1 MKISTIPMD
10 ENVRKSRRSE
20 LNREDQFIPLGDG
33 GVMFNTFVWRTFLNL
48 QDIIR
53 AVLSEKY
60 AEVGIVSSGFFDS
73 QDDPLSTAE
82 VDRQFKELL
91 ENRFGLP
98 QRVFFYQ
105 QQRLDV
111 KKYSFITSDVK
122 LQMTLYSFF
131 GSLKDMSKQ
140 CHEVQ
145 TAFLEIFKKLDL
157 PIESEFLHI
166 TSCEEHSAVYKC
178 WGSTVGE
185 IHPIEVDN
193 CYGIRACIDIN
204 QIVDSHN
211 WVYYS
216 ARGFYLPEGVCPFYC
231 AIITGDSPSLE
242 DTANKV
248 HNKLLEHG
256 FTVLWDDRKEV
267 PCEEK
272 VKFASMLGV
281 HILIILEGSDSEATS
296 EQDFLF
302 NVKNTTTSTSW
313 KLTMEDLLQLL
324 KDTV

>member
-10 ENVRKSRRSE
+10 KSRKSG
-20 LNREDQFIPLGDG
+20 LNSADQFIPLGDG
-33 GVMFNTFVWRTFLNL
+33 GMMFNTFVWRTFLNL

-53 AVLSEKY
+53 AVLSEKF
-60 AEVGIVSSGFFDS
+60 AEVGIVCSGFFDS
-73 QDDPLSTAE
+73 QDDPLSTEE
-82 VDRQFKELL
+82 VDRRFKDLL
-91 ENRFGLP
+91 EKKFGLP
-98 QRVFFYQ
+98 QKVFFFHQ
-105 QQRLDV
+105 HRLDE
-111 KKYSFITSDVK
+111 KKYAFITSDVK

-131 GSLKDMSKQ
+131 GSLKEMSKQ

-145 TAFLEIFKKLDL
+145 TAFLEIFHRIDL
-157 PIESEFLHI
+157 AIESKFVHI
-166 TSCEEHSAVYKC
+166 TSGEEHSAVFQC

-185 IHPIEVDN
+185 INPISVDN
-193 CYGIRACIDIN
+193 CYGIRACIDIS
-204 QIVDSHN
+204 QIVDSLI
-211 WVYYS
+211 WVYNS
-216 ARGFYLPEGVCPFYC
+216 ARGLYLSEGVCPFYC
-231 AIITGDSPSLE
+231 AIITWDSPSLE

-272 VKFASMLGV
+272 VRFASMLGV
-281 HILIILEGSDSEATS
+281 HFLIILEGSDSEATS

-302 NVKNTTTSTSW
+302 KVKNTTTSTSW
-313 KLTMEDLLQLL
+313 KLTMEELLQFL